1 MKKYELFASI
11 YESTDK
17 LHSNQMIGHAL
28 DFSYV
33 SELFTVWSESL
44 DDAKDQFYCSSQFD
58 AFADKYHGFHVYTFL
73 IDEHSNFLKV

>member
-17 LHSNQMIGHAL
+17 LQSNQMIGHAL

-33 SELFTVWSESL
+33 SELFTVWAESP
-44 DDAKDQFYCSSQFD
+44 DDAKDQFYCSSQFNV
-58 AFADKYHGFHVYTFL
+58 FADKYHDVHVYTFL
-73 IDEHSNFLKV
+73 IDEQGNFLNV